1 LAPSYKGYMIISLK
15 VCHKGQIIQNISLNS
30 FGEGSIDVD
39 KSNMSNSTYYY
50 SLFVDGRRIETKKMI
65 AKW

>member
-1 LAPSYKGYMIISLK
+1 MIISLK

-50 SLFVDGRRIETKKMI
+50 SLFVDGRRIETKKDDS
-65 AKW
+65 